1 MPRGYQTPSASQL
14 LTQAADPLYQ
24 PFRPWDSQ
32 CGLKP
37 MPAGGDPRQPQAGA
51 DMLAEGTAEAA
62 AAVTLPAQRRAP
74 KGGQAQEGKGPAQD
88 PLLAPKPQPD
98 GPEFSV

>member
-1 MPRGYQTPSASQL
+1 
-14 LTQAADPLYQ
+14 
-24 PFRPWDSQ
+24 
-32 CGLKP
+32 